1 MQIRSTISKEI
12 IVFTSCAMVLT
23 AIGIDIML
31 PAFADLRQHFSMK
44 EDATE
49 TSKLVSY
56 FFMGQIT
63 QIIFGYLTDKMGRL
77 PILRLGILLY
87 IVCGFATVYATSLEW
102 MFVFRFISGMGA
114 AAVMMTSIA
123 SVRDRY
129 AGNEMARI
137 MSIVL
142 TIFLF
147 TPIVAPAL
155 GSLVLKFYS
164 WKIVFLIPPTFAI
177 IVFFWSFRM
186 VETHTKQAR
195 ANVNI
200 KTTLPKIKEI
210 LTDWHFMRYIS
221 IATLIFSILSS
232 YVSSSERIV
241 GEIYQSPAL
250 FPFIFA
256 AIGCLMAVFSFGNS
270 YITKRFGA
278 KKTLRNLLLA
288 YFGVSTLLLISNVF
302 IGNPPPMTF
311 FFGLIAILM
320 ALTTAADPN
329 SSAMALEF
337 LGDNAGV
344 AASIYGTIF
353 FFIGSAIG
361 SLISTQLIDGVLPL
375 AICAVIFSGVSVGL
389 AFSDN

>member
-1 MQIRSTISKEI
+1 
-12 IVFTSCAMVLT
+12 
-23 AIGIDIML
+23 
-31 PAFADLRQHFSMK
+31 
-44 EDATE
+44 
-49 TSKLVSY
+49 
-56 FFMGQIT
+56 
-63 QIIFGYLTDKMGRL
+63 
-77 PILRLGILLY
+77 
-87 IVCGFATVYATSLEW
+87 
-102 MFVFRFISGMGA
+102 
-114 AAVMMTSIA
+114 
-123 SVRDRY
+123 
-129 AGNEMARI
+129 
-137 MSIVL
+137 
-142 TIFLF
+142 
-147 TPIVAPAL
+147 
-155 GSLVLKFYS
+155 
-164 WKIVFLIPPTFAI
+164 
-177 IVFFWSFRM
+177 M

>member
-164 WKIVFLIPPTFAI
+164 WKIVFLIPPTFAHHRFFL
-177 IVFFWSFRM
+177 VF
-186 VETHTKQAR
+186 
-195 ANVNI
+195 
-200 KTTLPKIKEI
+200 
-210 LTDWHFMRYIS
+210 
-221 IATLIFSILSS
+221 
-232 YVSSSERIV
+232 
-241 GEIYQSPAL
+241 
-250 FPFIFA
+250 
-256 AIGCLMAVFSFGNS
+256 
-270 YITKRFGA
+270 
-278 KKTLRNLLLA
+278 
-288 YFGVSTLLLISNVF
+288 
-302 IGNPPPMTF
+302 
-311 FFGLIAILM
+311 
-320 ALTTAADPN
+320 
-329 SSAMALEF
+329 
-337 LGDNAGV
+337 
-344 AASIYGTIF
+344 
-353 FFIGSAIG
+353 
-361 SLISTQLIDGVLPL
+361 
-375 AICAVIFSGVSVGL
+375 
-389 AFSDN
+389 